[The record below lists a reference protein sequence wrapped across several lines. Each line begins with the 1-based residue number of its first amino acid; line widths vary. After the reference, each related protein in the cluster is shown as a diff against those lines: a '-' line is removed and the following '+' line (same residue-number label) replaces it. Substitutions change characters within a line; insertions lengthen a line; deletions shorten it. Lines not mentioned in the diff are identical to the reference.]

1 MRELRE
7 ALAQIRKEFEAANLI
22 HARELEEAN
31 RKHAR
36 ELEEV
41 NREHTRELAEMR
53 EKANEGERNGVQSA
67 IVRLTVVSH

>member
-1 MRELRE
+1 M
-7 ALAQIRKEFEAANLI
+7 AQIKQEFEDANLT

-36 ELEEV
+36 ELEEA
-41 NREHTRELAEMR
+41 NRKHARELAEMR

-67 IVRLTVVSH
+67 IVRLTLVSH